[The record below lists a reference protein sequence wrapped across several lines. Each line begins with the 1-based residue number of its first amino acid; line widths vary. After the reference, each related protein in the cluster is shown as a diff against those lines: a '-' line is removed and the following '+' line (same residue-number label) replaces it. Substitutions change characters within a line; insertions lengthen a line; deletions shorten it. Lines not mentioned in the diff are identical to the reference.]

1 MNTIRNSYIK
11 GGRGMIKKSAL
22 VVLVLAVLVSI
33 GVVFAATQQ
42 GEDALNKL
50 MSGNKRFVSC
60 NPGQKDVCD
69 TRRKELEGGQHP
81 FAIVVTC
88 SDSRV
93 APGIVFDEGLGDIFV
108 VRVAGN
114 VLDPIAL
121 GSIEYAAEHLHA
133 PLLILMGHDKCGA
146 VAAAMDANG
155 EPEGNIGAIL
165 KKIMPAVKKAKA
177 KGGSKDEMLNTAIR
191 ENVSLSYDA
200 IRKQSPVL
208 HHLIEKG
215 ELKVVAGIY
224 HLASGEVEILP
235 LTSPRPAPQPV
246 H

>member
-1 MNTIRNSYIK
+1 
-11 GGRGMIKKSAL
+11 MIKKSAL
-22 VVLVLAVLVSI
+22 GVLTLAILVSI
-33 GVVFAATQQ
+33 SVVFAATQP

-50 MSGNKRFVSC
+50 TNGNKRFVSC
-60 NPGQKDVCD
+60 NLGQKDVSD
-69 TRRKELEGGQHP
+69 TRRKELVDGQHP

-93 APGIVFDEGLGDIFV
+93 SPEIVFDEGLGDIFV

-114 VLDPIAL
+114 VLDPTAL
-121 GSIEYAAEHLHA
+121 GSIEYAAEHLHT

-155 EPEGNIGAIL
+155 EAEGNIGVIL

-177 KGGSKDEMLNTAIR
+177 KGGSKDEMLNMAIR
-191 ENVSLSYDA
+191 ENVSLSYNA

-208 HHLIEKG
+208 KHLIDKG

-224 HLASGEVEILP
+224 HLASGEVETLP
-235 LTSPRPAPQPV
+235 LPAPQLAHQPV